1 MGVGI
6 DFYHYFGDE
15 HMRFSIDKLEDDDVI
30 EIGEVIGKFR
40 EFLEAMLGYEVDE
53 EVVVKYWGRV

>member
-6 DFYHYFGDE
+6 DFYYYFENE
-15 HMRFSIDKLEDDDVI
+15 HMRFSIDKLENDDVI

>member
-6 DFYHYFGDE
+6 DFYHYFDNE
-15 HMRFSIDKLEDDDVI
+15 HMRFSIDKGGNDDVI

-53 EVVVKYWGRV
+53 EVVVKYWGRI